1 MIIKEYRVI
10 LPISVKEYEVAQLW
24 SVAEASKNETG
35 GGEGIEILNNEPYE
49 KDGEQGQYTK
59 KIYHLESRVPKFLR
73 MLAPKGS
80 LEFHEEAW
88 NAYPKCKTVITNP
101 GYMKDNFEAC
111 IKTIHLPDLGTSE
124 NVHNLSESEWKN
136 TTVVKIDIANDHV
149 SRSDYKSEFDPKKLK
164 SEKSGRGPL
173 GPHWIDQLKKQRIT
187 VDGQHSNREDEPTY
201 MCAYKLVT
209 CKFKWFGLQNRVE
222 NMMHTQYRRLF
233 TTFNREVFCW
243 IDHWCGLTMNDIR
256 ALEDKTKADLD
267 DMRHKGEIRG
277 MKVEGEDEDE

>member
-1 MIIKEYRVI
+1 MSRKEYRII
-10 LPISVKEYEVAQLW
+10 LPISVEEYQVAQLW

-35 GGEGIEILNNEPYE
+35 GGEGIEVLNNEPYE
-49 KDGEQGQYTK
+49 KDGEQGQYTN

-73 MLAPKGS
+73 LLAPKGS

-88 NAYPKCKTVITNP
+88 NAYPKCKTVVSNE
-101 GYMKDNFEAC
+101 YMKDNFELC

-136 TTVVKIDIANDHV
+136 TTVVKIDIANDFI
-149 SRSDYKSEFDPKKLK
+149 SRSDYKPEFDPKKFK

-173 GPHWIDQLKKQRIT
+173 GTHWIDQLKAQKAVR
-187 VDGQHSNREDEPTY
+187 DGQQVNGTDEPKY

-222 NMMHTQYRRLF
+222 NIIQTQEQRLF
-233 TTFNREVFCW
+233 TTFHRQVFCW
-243 IDHWCGLTMNDIR
+243 MDNWYGLTMDDIR
-256 ALEDKTKADLD
+256 ALEDETKKDLD

-277 MKVEGEDEDE
+277 MKVESDQKK